1 MKVTVD
7 FPSVASEKQSG
18 YLTSFNYFWQQFK
31 EMKQNLI
38 SQTQRRALNSLT
50 PPLDLNSNAVI
61 IHYGDHCL
69 RKAFNIS
76 TSFLLIFAITYIQ
89 CLGTDNKWH
98 CGNTTWWWSE
108 SFRIQ
113 NLPPQKKTV
122 LIGGRR
128 YKPQHFLPLWWKQR
142 K

>member
-18 YLTSFNYFWQQFK
+18 CLTSFNYFWQQFK

-50 PPLDLNSNAVI
+50 PPLDLNPNAVI

-76 TSFLLIFAITYIQ
+76 TSFLTSFLSPTSSVYEQITNYTVVI
-89 CLGTDNKWH
+89 LRDGEANRF
-98 CGNTTWWWSE
+98 E
-108 SFRIQ
+108 FRIYRH
-113 NLPPQKKTV
+113 K
-122 LIGGRR
+122 RR
-128 YKPQHFLPLWWKQR
+128 RF
-142 K
+142 